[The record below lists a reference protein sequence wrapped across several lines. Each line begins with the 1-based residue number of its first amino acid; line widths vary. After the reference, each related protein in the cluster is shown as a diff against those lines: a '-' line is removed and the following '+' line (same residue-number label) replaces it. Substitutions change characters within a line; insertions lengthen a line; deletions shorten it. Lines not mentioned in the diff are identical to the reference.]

1 MLRFSTIGL
10 GTTRTYV
17 DLADNIRETMLILW
31 DKRIGE
37 RLHGRI
43 LPVVMHQLK
52 GRTKGLGH
60 LNVVAASLHIA
71 EVSDNGKDFGRHVV
85 SVTTQTCTC
94 EEWKHTG
101 QPCGHALAFL
111 TTQKKCELRIIC

>member
-1 MLRFSTIGL
+1 
-10 GTTRTYV
+10 
-17 DLADNIRETMLILW
+17 MLILW

-43 LPVVMHQLK
+43 LPAVMHQLK

-94 EEWKHTG
+94 EEWQHTG
-101 QPCGHALAFL
+101 QPSGHALPFL
-111 TTQKKCELRIIC
+111 TIVIKTGPDREKPEPKPLPVRST